1 MAQSQ
6 SKAFGSGRLLM
17 HILPVFVWLAAVAL
31 VVLLLQH
38 RAQRFEIVGFAQGR
52 VYTAAANCQGRLKD
66 INVELFETVGQ
77 GQALAVVD
85 TVLDNENLNAQLNTA
100 LVEVHRIKAEL
111 AATEE
116 QLQVEAA
123 NTDNDWV
130 AAQRRFSVDLENAR
144 IRILEVK
151 AQLET
156 DRITLRDLEVEKQI
170 SQSLLDQQA
179 VAPYELQ
186 KVQLQYDALARQV
199 EENEH
204 LLQQV
209 TEVFLNAQRRSEQY
223 AQVHPQH
230 PSLELALKPI
240 QEAIAVQEQM
250 VEELRARA
258 QPVILEAPFAGLV
271 SRIDRRPGDTV
282 LAGEPILAVAEAKP
296 REVIAYVRQD
306 LLGRVREMMDVDL
319 VTTSKPVKA
328 AASQVTGIGPGVEL
342 MPERLWVN
350 PNIPE
355 WGRPILIKIPPGLE
369 LVPGEVVGVRGL

>member
-1 MAQSQ
+1 
-6 SKAFGSGRLLM
+6 M
-17 HILPVFVWLAAVAL
+17 HILPVLVWLAAVAL

-144 IRILEVK
+144 IRILEIK
-151 AQLET
+151 TQLET
-156 DRITLRDLEVEKQI
+156 DRIALRDLEVEKQI

-186 KVQLQYDALARQV
+186 KVQLQYDALAKQV

-204 LLQQV
+204 LLQQA
-209 TEVFLNAQRRSEQY
+209 TEVFLNAQQRSEQY
-223 AQVHPQH
+223 AQLHPRH
-230 PSLELALKPI
+230 PSLQLALKPI
-240 QEAIAVQEQM
+240 QEAIAVQEQR

-271 SRIDRRPGDTV
+271 SRIDHRPGDAV
-282 LAGEPILAVAEAKP
+282 LAGEPILTVTEAEP
-296 REVIAYVRQD
+296 REVIAYVSQN
-306 LLGRVREMMDVDL
+306 LLGRVREMMDVEL
-319 VTTSKPVKA
+319 VTTSEPVKVA
-328 AASQVTGIGPGVEL
+328 PSQVTGVGPGVEL
-342 MPERLWVN
+342 MPERLWAN

-369 LVPGEVVGVRGL
+369 LVPGELVGVRGL